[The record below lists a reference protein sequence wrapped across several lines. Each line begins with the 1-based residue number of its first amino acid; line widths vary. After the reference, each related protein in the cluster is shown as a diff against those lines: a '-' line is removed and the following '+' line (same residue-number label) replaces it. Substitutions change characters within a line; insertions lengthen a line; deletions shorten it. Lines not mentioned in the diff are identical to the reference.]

1 MKYGREY
8 AWHSNGRGG
17 WLLVLVLVL
26 ALLITHGKSEPIAEL
41 REQILSVWEE
51 LNYEEA
57 LETLGRSFSMEEDKK
72 NAIAV
77 FGQEI
82 LGFTAE

>member
-1 MKYGREY
+1 M
-8 AWHSNGRGG
+8 
-17 WLLVLVLVL
+17 VLILVL
-26 ALLITHGKSEPIAEL
+26 ALLITHGKSEPIVEL

>member
-8 AWHSNGRGG
+8 AWRSSGKGG
-17 WLLVLVLVL
+17 WILILVLGF
-26 ALLITHGKSEPIAEL
+26 ALLIAYGNSEPIVEL
-41 REQILSVWEE
+41 REQILSVWEQ

-57 LETLGRSFSMEEDKK
+57 LETLGRSFSMDEDKK
-72 NAIAV
+72 NAVAV

-82 LGFTAE
+82 LGFTSE

>member
-1 MKYGREY
+1 M
-8 AWHSNGRGG
+8 
-17 WLLVLVLVL
+17 VLVLVF
-26 ALLITHGKSEPIAEL
+26 ALLITHGKSEPIVEL
-41 REQILSVWEE
+41 REQILSVWET

>member
-1 MKYGREY
+1 M
-8 AWHSNGRGG
+8 
-17 WLLVLVLVL
+17 VLVLVL
-26 ALLITHGKSEPIAEL
+26 ALLITHGKSEPIVEL

>member
-1 MKYGREY
+1 M
-8 AWHSNGRGG
+8 
-17 WLLVLVLVL
+17 VLILVL

>member
-8 AWHSNGRGG
+8 AWHSSGRGG
-17 WLLVLVLVL
+17 WLLVLALAL
-26 ALLITHGKSEPIAEL
+26 ALLITHGQSEPIAEL
-41 REQILSVWEE
+41 REQILCAWET

-82 LGFTAE
+82 LGFTEE

>member
-1 MKYGREY
+1 M
-8 AWHSNGRGG
+8 
-17 WLLVLVLVL
+17 VLVLVL

>member
-1 MKYGREY
+1 M
-8 AWHSNGRGG
+8 
-17 WLLVLVLVL
+17 VLVLVF
-26 ALLITHGKSEPIAEL
+26 ALLITHGKSEPIVEL
-41 REQILSVWEE
+41 REQILSVWET

-82 LGFTAE
+82 LGFTAD